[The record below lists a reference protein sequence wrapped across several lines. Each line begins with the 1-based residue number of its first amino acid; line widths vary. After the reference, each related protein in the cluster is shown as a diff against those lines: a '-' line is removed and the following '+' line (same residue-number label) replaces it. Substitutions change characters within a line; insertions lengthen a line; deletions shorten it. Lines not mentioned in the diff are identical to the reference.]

1 MKRNFIKNKFCH
13 QKRFLVSD
21 FRFHKSRGFAAF
33 YVTIL
38 VLAVVFAMA
47 VSIFILTYNEQ
58 KISQNIIKSTQA
70 YYTAEAGAEDALLRL
85 ADSNMSWSS
94 PYVLNLA
101 DNSATTTISD
111 IIGGARVITVEGN
124 AQERIRKISVGYKIS
139 TQEASFYYG
148 AQIGDGGIIM
158 TATSSEIDGNVFS
171 NGNVIGPG
179 KITETVVVAH
189 NGNKIENLIV
199 GKDAHVHTCKN
210 STISGTLKFVSGG
223 SLQNC
228 TAGQTEDRGPNEIE
242 SRDFPISQSLIQQWQ
257 NEAAAGGIITGNLTI
272 SGDTTLGP
280 VKIEGNLLVK
290 NAILTMIGT
299 IWVTGTFDN
308 GNNVEIKLD
317 ENSYGDLSGVLI
329 VDGNIQIR
337 NNAIL
342 EGTSFPSSYLLIISN
357 SSSLSESDA
366 AIDVK
371 NNALGSILFSPNG
384 LMVIHNNVEL
394 IEATTYKLLLK
405 NNSKIKYEIG
415 LDNLEFTSGPSG
427 SWEVASWREIE

>member
-1 MKRNFIKNKFCH
+1 MKRNFRKNKFCH
-13 QKRFLVSD
+13 QKEFRVSD
-21 FRFHKSRGFAAF
+21 LRAHKSRGFAAF

-38 VLAVVFAMA
+38 VLAVIFAMA

-58 KISQNIIKSTQA
+58 KISQNTVKSTQA

-85 ADSNMSWSS
+85 ADNMSWSS
-94 PYVLNLA
+94 SSVLNLA
-101 DNSATTTISD
+101 TNSATTTISG

-148 AQIGDGGIIM
+148 AQIGDGGITM
-158 TATSSEIDGNVFS
+158 MATSSEIEGNVFS
-171 NGNVIGPG
+171 NGSVIGPG
-179 KITETVVVAH
+179 TITETVVVAH
-189 NGNKIENLIV
+189 NGNKIENLTV

-210 STISGTLKFVSGG
+210 STISGTLKFVSAG
-223 SLQNC
+223 SIQNC
-228 TAGQTEDRGPNEIE
+228 NAGQEEDRGPNEIE
-242 SRDFPISQSLIQQWQ
+242 PRDFPISQSLIQQWQ
-257 NEAAAGGIITGNLTI
+257 NEAAAGGIITGDLTI
-272 SGDTTLGP
+272 SGDTVLGP

-290 NAILTMIGT
+290 NTILTMTGT
-299 IWVTGTFDN
+299 IWVTGTFDT

-329 VDGNIQIR
+329 ANGNIQIR
-337 NNAIL
+337 NNAVL

-357 SSSLSESDA
+357 SSSTSESDA

-384 LMVIHNNVEL
+384 LMVIHNNVNL

-415 LDNLEFTSGPSG
+415 LNNLEFTSGPSG